1 MGNSTFSGPV
11 RSQNGFEDITIT
23 DETGVETTNSTYGT
37 NASVGGTLAVT
48 GATTLSTAVN
58 SLFVKHVAHVTGVTV
73 NSTAGDSPTIG
84 TFAQPANTIITDIKI
99 FCATAPVIGSGD
111 IGYEVGTSSSG
122 AQIVATQADEIL
134 DAGTTVVL
142 GNVTITALILQTQD
156 AATAPASVQYASA
169 ARNIFCNITNTV
181 DATTAGSFT
190 FIIEY
195 VQVA

>member
-11 RSQNGFEDITIT
+11 RSQDGFQSITT
-23 DETGVETTNSTYGT
+23 SASTGADTTNSTYGT

-84 TFAQPANTIITDIKI
+84 TFAQPANTIITNIKI

-195 VQVA
+195 VQIA

>member
-1 MGNSTFSGPV
+1 MANTTFTGPV
-11 RSQNGFEDITIT
+11 RSEGGFQVVSKNATTGAYTDIATIASTGIIT
-23 DETGVETTNSTYGT
+23 DK
-37 NASVGGTLAVT
+37 
-48 GATTLSTAVN
+48 
-58 SLFVKHVAHVTGVTV
+58 FVKHVGFATGVTV

-84 TFAQPANTIITDIKI
+84 VFAQPANTIITDIKI
-99 FCATAPVIGSGD
+99 FCVTAPVTGSGD

-142 GNVTITALILQTQD
+142 GNVTLTELVVQTQD
-156 AATAPASVQYASA
+156 ATTAPASVQYASA

-181 DATTAGSFT
+181 NATTAGSFT

-195 VQVA
+195 VQIA